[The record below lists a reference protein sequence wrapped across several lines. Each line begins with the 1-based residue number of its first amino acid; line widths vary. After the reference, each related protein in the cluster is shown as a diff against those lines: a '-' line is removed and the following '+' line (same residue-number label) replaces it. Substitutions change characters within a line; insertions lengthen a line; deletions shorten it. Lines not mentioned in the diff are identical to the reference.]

1 MSLITYI
8 KRKNFWINDFLHGG
22 KMWKHF
28 KEIMFIIN
36 NPEEGE
42 EIRKRKLSEILEF
55 ACANTKFYSKVK
67 SIKLSDFP
75 VINKQIVLDN
85 YNDFVVPVEK
95 IPGQVG
101 EVHVQS
107 TSGSTG
113 TPFKVFQDT
122 ECRIRRIATIKAENE
137 LVGFHSYD
145 LLMHFRALSRHY
157 NYGKDIVWNKQY
169 NIIYVDNANLN
180 DERIERIIDTINSK
194 KVKFIRGYVT
204 AIDTVTMYA
213 VEHKLSLDSHPLFIS
228 GGEMLTESLK
238 NRIVNILNCSVVSQY
253 ANEENG
259 VFGQS
264 EINGCPTTMNLN
276 RANCYIEILKL
287 DSDERAQKGELGRIV
302 VTDLTNYAMPLIR
315 YDLGDLAK
323 IGDVTESGIM
333 LSLESLAG
341 RKTDMILKTNGM
353 YVDFFNSISGEIA
366 HSPLFKQWQFIQ
378 NGEKEYLLN
387 LCLQDKSLESKKEH
401 YIKLVKDVV
410 GEDAVVE
417 VKFLDEIPVL
427 NSGKRK
433 LIINNWKKK

>member
-55 ACANTKFYSKVK
+55 ACVNTKFYSKVK

-145 LLMHFRALSRHY
+145 LLMHFRAPHQPQHRPKRQARWHVFLHGVRILLRSR
-157 NYGKDIVWNKQY
+157 
-169 NIIYVDNANLN
+169 
-180 DERIERIIDTINSK
+180 
-194 KVKFIRGYVT
+194 
-204 AIDTVTMYA
+204 
-213 VEHKLSLDSHPLFIS
+213 LSLL
-228 GGEMLTESLK
+228 
-238 NRIVNILNCSVVSQY
+238 
-253 ANEENG
+253 
-259 VFGQS
+259 
-264 EINGCPTTMNLN
+264 
-276 RANCYIEILKL
+276 
-287 DSDERAQKGELGRIV
+287 
-302 VTDLTNYAMPLIR
+302 
-315 YDLGDLAK
+315 
-323 IGDVTESGIM
+323 
-333 LSLESLAG
+333 
-341 RKTDMILKTNGM
+341 
-353 YVDFFNSISGEIA
+353 
-366 HSPLFKQWQFIQ
+366 SPL
-378 NGEKEYLLN
+378 
-387 LCLQDKSLESKKEH
+387 
-401 YIKLVKDVV
+401 
-410 GEDAVVE
+410 
-417 VKFLDEIPVL
+417 
-427 NSGKRK
+427 R
-433 LIINNWKKK
+433 

>member
-1 MSLITYI
+1 MSFISYI
-8 KRKNFWINDFLHGG
+8 KRKKFWINDFSHGG

-42 EIRKRKLSEILEF
+42 EIRKRKLYELIEF
-55 ACANTKFYSKVK
+55 ACTNTKFYSKIK
-67 SIKLSDFP
+67 SKKLSDFP
-75 VINKQIVLDN
+75 IINKQIILDN
-85 YNDFVVPVEK
+85 YDDFIVPKEK

-101 EVHVQS
+101 DVHVQS

-122 ECRIRRIATIKAENE
+122 NCRIRRIATIKAENE
-137 LVGFHSYD
+137 LVGFHSFD

-157 NYGKDIVWNKQY
+157 SYGKDIVWNKQH

-180 DERIERIIDTINSK
+180 EERIKRIIDIINTK
-194 KVKFIRGYVT
+194 NVKFVRGYVT

-213 VEHKLSLDSHPLFIS
+213 VEHKLKLSSHPLFIT

-238 NRIVNILNCSVVSQY
+238 DRIVDGLNCSVISQY

-287 DSDERAQKGELGRIV
+287 DSDKSAQKGELGRIV

-315 YDLGDLAK
+315 YDIGDLAR
-323 IGDVTESGIM
+323 IGDVTESGIL
-333 LSLESLAG
+333 LSIESLAG
-341 RKTDMILKTNGM
+341 RKTDMILKTNGL

-366 HSPLFKQWQFIQ
+366 HSTLIKQWQFVQ
-378 NGEKEYLLN
+378 NSEKEYLLN
-387 LCLQDKSLESKKEH
+387 LCLQDKTLESNKEH
-401 YIKLVKDVV
+401 YIELVKDVV
-410 GEDAVVE
+410 GEDAIVE
-417 VKFLDEIPVL
+417 IKFLEEIPIL

-433 LIINNWKKK
+433 LIINNWKK